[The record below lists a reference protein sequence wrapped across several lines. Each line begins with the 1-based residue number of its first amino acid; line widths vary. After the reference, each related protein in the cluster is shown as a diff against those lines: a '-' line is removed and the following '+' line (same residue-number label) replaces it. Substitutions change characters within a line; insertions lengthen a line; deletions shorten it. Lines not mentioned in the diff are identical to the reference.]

1 MSGGDLMS
9 LRDILGHSN
18 LKMVESY
25 SHLASAYKRKMI
37 NNLTGKF
44 SVCQIFAK
52 NEIILYTKQENLA
65 AP

>member
-1 MSGGDLMS
+1 MNGGDLMS

-18 LKMVESY
+18 LKMVERY
-25 SHLASAYKRKMI
+25 SHLSSDYKRKMI

-52 NEIILYTKQENLA
+52 NEESKRCTQNNKA
-65 AP
+65 S